1 MKKLKS
7 MGQAFEGTLG
17 TVPAEPS
24 LGVLPGPST
33 DRRVKRPPGDLRTQ
47 PFQPPLAVEAFA
59 AEAPDIKKQRQGILA

>member
-1 MKKLKS
+1 MRKLKS

-24 LGVLPGPST
+24 LGVLPEPSV

-47 PFQPPLAVEAFA
+47 PFQPPLAVETFT
-59 AEAPDIKKQRQGILA
+59 AEAPDLKKQRQSILV